1 MIEMCLEKGF
11 DTVLPVSNEFGVTWQ
26 EMKGKKLL
34 RVDEGDYPRGSKNP
48 LLISVK
54 GIGFVTHPEI
64 LRKGVLIGKKCGLYK
79 INKIYSSLE
88 VNSNEDTKIFKNFLL
103 K

>member
-1 MIEMCLEKGF
+1 MGYSNDLVVSIQPNFIARPKNLISDMIEMCLEKGF
-11 DTVLPVSNEFGVTWQ
+11 DTVIPVSNEFGVTWQ

-64 LRKGVLIGKKCGLYK
+64 LRKGVLIGKNVVCIK
-79 INKIYSSLE
+79 
-88 VNSNEDTKIFKNFLL
+88 
-103 K
+103 